1 MSNQINIVKAVKRLF
16 LAKERNEKIV
26 LWGDYDADG
35 ISGTLILYEGLK
47 NLGFENLS
55 VSLSGRA
62 GTHERGEKEIEKFAE
77 NGISLIVSIDF
88 GISAN
93 EKIKAAFKKG
103 IDFIV
108 LDHHTPSGIIPAG
121 IIVNYFDGR
130 YKNKSAAGVVFEL
143 VKKLYRQAKRPK
155 EETEI
160 FLDLV
165 AVSIVSDKISLTKL
179 NKKIIIEGVKRI
191 NRGNRAG
198 LRALAERIKIKNLT
212 VDNFE
217 NLVSRIDFPEGI
229 DEENNLFRL
238 MGGGDKKEIK
248 KLVIKIEKHYQ
259 EAQSIIKRI
268 FEKNIKKLN
277 ASGSLPK
284 AIFVENE
291 FNWPQPGI
299 SGLVANELVKK
310 FNRPVFVY
318 SRLADKIKSSG
329 RAPEDFNLI
338 KALGSCPKKL
348 FDNFGGHPRAAGFKA
363 SIENFEKIE
372 ECLKKYFQ
380 WKK

>member
-1 MSNQINIVKAVKRLF
+1 MF

-62 GTHERGEKEIEKFAE
+62 GTHEQGEKEIEKFAK

-93 EKIKAAFKKG
+93 EKIKAAIEKG

-108 LDHHTPSGIIPAG
+108 LDHHTPSKIIPAG

-130 YKNKSAAGVVFEL
+130 YKNNSAAGVVFDL
-143 VKKLYRQAKRPK
+143 IKKLYRQAKRPK
-155 EETEI
+155 QETEI

-191 NRGNRAG
+191 NQGSRAG

-212 VDNFE
+212 FDNFG

-229 DEENNLFRL
+229 DEENNLFKL
-238 MGGGDKKEIK
+238 MGGSDKKEIK

-259 EAQSIIKRI
+259 EAQKIIKRI
-268 FEKNIKKLN
+268 FEKNIKELN
-277 ASGSLPK
+277 ASGFLPK

-318 SRLADKIKSSG
+318 SRLTDKIKASG
-329 RAPEDFNLI
+329 RAPDDFNLI
-338 KALGSCPKKL
+338 KALNSCPKKL

-380 WKK
+380 RKK